1 MNDHE
6 MNHVT
11 TSNKKLHAKLKL
23 YVFWVAAGFLPH
35 VMVPEGGGEAETPV
49 GNLVD
54 LFFANL
60 LIE

>member
-11 TSNKKLHAKLKL
+11 KSNNKLHAKLKVF
-23 YVFWVAAGFLPH
+23 VFWVAAGFLPH
-35 VMVPEGGGEAETPV
+35 VMVPEGGGEAETPME
-49 GNLVD
+49 NLMNIHST
-54 LFFANL
+54 NL